1 MDTLKMT
8 DRWLQTLK
16 PAATRQEFA
25 DALIPGLRLR
35 IGARTLSWSALVR
48 GPQGRKR
55 IGLGKYP
62 AIGLKE
68 ARTLAHEASENV
80 RVENPVNNDAES
92 PKVGSVRD
100 LFSFVI
106 EQMKSEGVAS
116 VGEYE
121 GYLIKRSDSALN
133 VIGIDEDGSDRAAN
147 EITPDD
153 VTTWLRIF
161 HDAGSQTGHPRAYL
175 SAAFSRGLSADY
187 DPTNPNPDVR
197 FNLKANPVTHVG
209 GKMKGKPRHRTLTI
223 EELSDF
229 WHGFS
234 GRGVSPSMKLV
245 FRLLISMGGVRITEI
260 VYSQK
265 DWFRQRADETWLC
278 LPRTKNDRAHD
289 LPLTKYALAAF
300 QAALQISDPSSLYL
314 FPKHHNP
321 AEPQTLN
328 SISQSTRKWC
338 DRNTIERFQPRDLR
352 RTIKTLLIERNP
364 QLNRDWIDVWH
375 NHGRAADVARKHYD
389 RAEYVS
395 AKQAVAGAIDA
406 LVRDIAARRS

>member
-1 MDTLKMT
+1 MT

-16 PAATRQEFA
+16 LAATRHEFA
-25 DALIPGLRLR
+25 DALITGLRLR
-35 IGARTLSWSALVR
+35 VGARTLSWSALVR
-48 GPQGRKR
+48 GPQGLKR
-55 IGLGKYP
+55 IALGKYP

-68 ARTLAHEASENV
+68 ARILAHGASENA
-80 RVENPVNNDAES
+80 RTENPDNNGAENHT
-92 PKVGSVRD
+92 VGSVRD

-116 VGEYE
+116 VSESE

-197 FNLKANPVTHVG
+197 FNLTANPVTHVG
-209 GKMKGKPRHRTLTI
+209 GKMKGQPRHRILTL
-223 EELSDF
+223 EELSGF

-234 GRGVSPSMKLV
+234 GRGVSPSVKLV

-265 DWFRQRADETWLC
+265 DLFQQRADETWLC

-289 LPLTKYALAAF
+289 LPLTEFALAAY
-300 QAALQISDPSSLYL
+300 QAALQISDPASPYL
-314 FPKHHNP
+314 FPKHHKSD
-321 AEPQTLN
+321 EPQTLN

-338 DRNTIERFQPRDLR
+338 DRHGVERFQPRDLR
-352 RTIKTLLIERNP
+352 RTIKTLLIECNP
-364 QLNRDWIDVWH
+364 QLNRDWIDVWL

-395 AKQAVAGAIDA
+395 AKRTVAGAIDE
-406 LVRDIAARRS
+406 LTRDIAAQRS